1 MTYSV
6 IAIAIA
12 FYQAVVTTQAAS
24 LRMLTYS
31 AFKIQAT
38 KVKYLAEIRTPFV
51 YYKTNKGLMAAIK
64 KLHSQG
70 GTNKATWKGRFFK
83 KKLEI

>member
-12 FYQAVVTTQAAS
+12 FYQAVVTTQPTS
-24 LRMLTYS
+24 VRMLAYR

-38 KVKYLAEIRTPFV
+38 KVEKLVQIRTPLV
-51 YYKTNKGLMAAIK
+51 YYKMDKRIVDAIK
-64 KLHSQG
+64 KLHS
-70 GTNKATWKGRFFK
+70 
-83 KKLEI
+83 